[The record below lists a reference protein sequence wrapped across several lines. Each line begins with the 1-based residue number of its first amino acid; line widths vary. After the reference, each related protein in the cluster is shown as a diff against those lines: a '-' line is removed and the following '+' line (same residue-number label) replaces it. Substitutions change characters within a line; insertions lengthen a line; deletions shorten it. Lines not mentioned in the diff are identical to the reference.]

1 MSDMTASNSAGRK
14 AMATKQRGSE
24 LLDQLADRLP
34 ADQLAILRRQ
44 NFAGE
49 GIEVAS
55 NLAALLVRREIPVS
69 ASEAEALREFLF
81 SFGAS
86 SAARY
91 PFLADRD
98 QVLASLTITDHN
110 AG

>member
-1 MSDMTASNSAGRK
+1 
-14 AMATKQRGSE
+14 MATKQRGSE

-55 NLAALLVRREIPVS
+55 NLAGLLVRREIPV
-69 ASEAEALREFLF
+69 APGEVEALREFLF
-81 SFGAS
+81 SFGES
-86 SAARY
+86 SVARY
-91 PFLADRD
+91 PFLADRE
-98 QVLASLTITDHN
+98 QVLTLLTITDPN